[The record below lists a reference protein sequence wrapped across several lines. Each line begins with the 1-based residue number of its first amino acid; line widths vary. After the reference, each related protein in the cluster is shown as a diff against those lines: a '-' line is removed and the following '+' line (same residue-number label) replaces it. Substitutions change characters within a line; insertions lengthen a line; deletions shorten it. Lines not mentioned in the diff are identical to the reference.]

1 MATDY
6 ESLIEP
12 VKSKRTFEEVS
23 EKLKELI
30 FSGTLKP
37 GQQLPS
43 EPALAQLFHV
53 GRQSVRE
60 ALRVLE
66 LSGFIT
72 VRPGVKG
79 GAMIQ
84 STMLSKLASLF
95 LETIRLHKVSRE
107 DCMAARRAIE
117 TCLLDLVFENADKE
131 DIEALRNNIMAAR
144 KKLHA
149 DRSAYE
155 ENIEF
160 HRLLAKASKNHTF
173 TIVME
178 SILSV
183 FSELKSRHAAVQLRE
198 SRAITDLHEAITDA
212 LATKQRSTA
221 AELLQE
227 DLLAAEGIVRAA
239 EPQLRTR
246 ARTVGQEKPTP
257 IRKAKRTVR

>member
-1 MATDY
+1 MVKTDY
-6 ESLIEP
+6 ETLIEP

-117 TCLLDLVFENADKE
+117 TSLDLVFENADKE

-144 KKLHA
+144 RKLHA
-149 DRSAYE
+149 DRPVFE

-160 HRLLAKASKNHTF
+160 HRLLAKASRTTRF
-173 TIVME
+173 R
-178 SILSV
+178 LSWSP
-183 FSELKSRHAAVQLRE
+183 FSGFQRPEEQAAAVQLRE
-198 SRAITDLHEAITDA
+198 SRAITDLHEPLVDA
-212 LATKQRSTA
+212 LARRNGQLRSSCWKRTF
-221 AELLQE
+221 
-227 DLLAAEGIVRAA
+227 LAAEGIMRAA

-257 IRKAKRTVR
+257 IRKAKRTGR